1 MKKKLGK
8 VIKYCYTIPCDIHL
22 KHWSRYLF
30 IKVFPNQPILPLYT
44 FNFQWK
50 KIPHKCWL
58 SEKKIVQW
66 LTYYKLL
73 TIHIIVYLYRI
84 SVKKDSNVYRCLTKY
99 NSMEFHS
106 CVYEPVF
113 DLYNVGSIPLDPFHL
128 FDWHVILF
136 LKDSRWVVHM
146 FSFKDIPLRFY
157 SVISKQYLA

>member
-1 MKKKLGK
+1 MIFTNSIDRDIYLLRCFP
-8 VIKYCYTIPCDIHL
+8 INLFCY
-22 KHWSRYLF
+22 Y
-30 IKVFPNQPILPLYT
+30 ILLI
-44 FNFQWK
+44 FSGK

-157 SVISKQYLA
+157 SVISKQYLT

>member
-1 MKKKLGK
+1 MIFTNSIDRDIYLLRCFPINLFCHYILLIFSEKNSTQML
-8 VIKYCYTIPCDIHL
+8 IK
-22 KHWSRYLF
+22 R
-30 IKVFPNQPILPLYT
+30 
-44 FNFQWK
+44 
-50 KIPHKCWL
+50 
-58 SEKKIVQW
+58 KKIVQW

-157 SVISKQYLA
+157 SVISKQYLT